1 MKRVSKADVASV
13 SLLLQ
18 RLFSDFIVQGK
29 SSVFFHLTPTGS
41 TSNIPRSLKRKK
53 FPKGRRA
60 KIFGMFSVERQALF
74 HFLKVCNPLL
84 PNISMDI
91 LHSVLHTFSKVLR
104 RRTCLTIRASFF
116 VDHFL
121 YSHDLNV

>member
-1 MKRVSKADVASV
+1 MKRVFKADFSSV

-29 SSVFFHLTPTGS
+29 SCFFHFTPTGS